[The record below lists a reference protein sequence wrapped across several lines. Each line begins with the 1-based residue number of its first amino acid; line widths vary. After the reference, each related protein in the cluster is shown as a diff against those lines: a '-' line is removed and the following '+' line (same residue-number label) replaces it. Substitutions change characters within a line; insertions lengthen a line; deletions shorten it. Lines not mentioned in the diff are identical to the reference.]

1 MLLDLARAVF
11 AGVAAIVLPGYFWS
25 VFLRPACGLGER
37 LAYSCAVSLATVP
50 PVALVVEH
58 VAGPGITLWIAV
70 AATGGVFGSG
80 ALALWLKGAAAGPGG
95 PILPRPGPIRQP
107 AALVLLAVAFVA
119 ALVAVLRDRPVPG
132 WLIVAV
138 LVVLVAAAVVAR
150 PRAAGGG
157 AGREPDIAA
166 PGEPVA
172 AGRAAGPAGIH
183 DRDPAGDHDT
193 DPAGNRHL
201 DLAGDGDPDPA
212 GGAGSGQPRRGVPVL
227 RASALAVVVG
237 ATAVRAYEP
246 VVRYDWPSVR
256 GLDHYSHAVMA
267 EQMLAHGS
275 YHSYL
280 IYPPGFPAVSA
291 VVCRLSG
298 LAPLELFP
306 VLAPALLVLTALAAY
321 ALGTR
326 LWGPGYG
333 LAAAAVSGLVLHG
346 AYGGF
351 ADGRYPD
358 LASAYVLVTMGVA
371 ALVGLYQSPTAR
383 SAALAVVLGAA
394 PVLYHSVATLYAAL
408 LVALAALTALPCLL
422 RRGRRAGA
430 LVVGGTLAGIVLL
443 ATCYAWYT
451 YGFGWPVIHHS
462 ASSAAVSMVLGSQP
476 VPAASHLLSALAPV
490 TVWLGALGL
499 AVLAL
504 AVRYLRS
511 PAQVLAAVM
520 ILGWCAVM
528 YLGSRTAAD
537 GFPQRFERDLGAGL
551 SVAAAAGLGVIVHS
565 CWAAWQRAKLNASA
579 ALALAVAVPAVL
591 AATAQ
596 ALTEAGEE
604 SRHARLPNPAVVAA
618 GSWLERH
625 NTGGNIV
632 STYLNRGITE
642 RSMLALGGYPGLMY
656 YGMGLHEHA
665 RSLPPAGTKP
675 LLDSQEVLE
684 HPASCAAAR
693 AIASEDVRYV
703 VLYLGDQHEYDLA
716 SFQADPGRYQQ
727 VFTNNSVIIYAPW
740 PGPCTP

>member
-11 AGVAAIVLPGYFWS
+11 AGVAAVVLPGLFWS
-25 VFLRPACGLGER
+25 VFLRPACGLAER
-37 LAYSCAVSLATVP
+37 LGYSSGISLATVP
-50 PVALVVEH
+50 AVALVLEH
-58 VAGPGITLWIAV
+58 LARSGITVWIAV
-70 AATGGVFGSG
+70 AATGIVLGSG
-80 ALALWLKGAAAGPGG
+80 ALACCLKGPATGPAGPV
-95 PILPRPGPIRQP
+95 LPSPGPIRQP
-107 AALVLLAVAFVA
+107 AALVLLAVAFVGALAA
-119 ALVAVLRDRPVPG
+119 ALRGGAVPG
-132 WLIVAV
+132 WLAGAV
-138 LVVLVAAAVVAR
+138 LVLLVAAAVAAR
-150 PRAAGGG
+150 PKGAGPAAGG
-157 AGREPDIAA
+157 AGRGPGSAA
-166 PGEPVA
+166 PGEASA
-172 AGRAAGPAGIH
+172 AGRPAGP
-183 DRDPAGDHDT
+183 
-193 DPAGNRHL
+193 
-201 DLAGDGDPDPA
+201 AGDGDPGPAGDGDPGPA
-212 GGAGSGQPRRGVPVL
+212 GGAGGGPRRRRPVSVL
-227 RASALAVVVG
+227 RASALAAVLA
-237 ATAVRAYEP
+237 ATAIRGYEP

-267 EQMLAHGS
+267 EQMLARGS
-275 YHSYL
+275 YHTYL
-280 IYPPGFPAVSA
+280 IYPPGFPALSA
-291 VVCRLSG
+291 VLCRLAG
-298 LAPLELFP
+298 LAPLELFA

-321 ALGTR
+321 VLGTR

-358 LASAYVLVTMGVA
+358 LVSAYVLITLGVA
-371 ALVGLYQSPTAR
+371 ALLALYQAPTLR
-383 SAALAVVLGAA
+383 SAALAAVLGAA

-408 LVALAALTALPCLL
+408 LLALAGLTAVPYLLWRNRRADALMVFGALAAATA
-422 RRGRRAGA
+422 
-430 LVVGGTLAGIVLL
+430 L

-451 YGFGWPVIHHS
+451 YGVGWPVIGHS

-476 VPAASHLLSALAPV
+476 VAPASHLLSALAPV
-490 TVWLGALGL
+490 TVWLGVLGL

-504 AVRYLRS
+504 AVRCLRS

-520 ILGWCAVM
+520 IVGWCAVM
-528 YLGSRTAAD
+528 YLGSRAAAD

-551 SVAAAAGLGVIVHS
+551 AVAAAAGLGVIVHS
-565 CWAAWQRAKLNASA
+565 FWAAWQRARPGPAGLLS
-579 ALALAVAVPAVL
+579 LAVAVSAVL

-596 ALTEAGEE
+596 ALTQAGQE
-604 SRHARLPNPAVVAA
+604 SRPARLPNPAVVAA
-618 GSWLERH
+618 GHWLTRH

-656 YGMGLHEHA
+656 YGMGRHEHA

-675 LLDSQEVLE
+675 LLDSQEVLG

-703 VLYLGDQHEYDLA
+703 VLYLGTRRDFDLA

-727 VFTNNSVIIYAPW
+727 VFANKSVIIYAPR